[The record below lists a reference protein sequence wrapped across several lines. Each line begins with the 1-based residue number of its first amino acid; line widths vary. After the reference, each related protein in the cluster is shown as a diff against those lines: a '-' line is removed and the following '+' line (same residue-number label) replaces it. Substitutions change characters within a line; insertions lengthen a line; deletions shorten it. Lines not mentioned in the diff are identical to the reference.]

1 MGRNALIPP
10 TKQVHKKRVLPE
22 GSTRN
27 LFFVCLPLTR
37 AALCEAQ
44 SCAQATKSRRVALW

>member
-1 MGRNALIPP
+1 MGRNALIP
-10 TKQVHKKRVLPE
+10 TKQVHKKKRVLPE